1 MNKVESITLFV
12 NDRHLAK
19 LTAETSPNL
28 SLQSGH
34 LEFLIDKID
43 SFGNFDFYESYPN
56 KQYRIGLLEA
66 KVTLEIKIDID
77 VESREF
83 KIKGRAIDAKFLSD
97 FEHYNSKMSICKLSS
112 TLVDSINN
120 NRSSFYYN
128 IDAEVEFSEMDWT
141 HEQFEFQRHI
151 EAKRSCQTCKGE

>member
-1 MNKVESITLFV
+1 MTKVESITLFV

-66 KVTLEIKIDID
+66 KVTLEIVLDID
-77 VESREF
+77 RENREF
-83 KIKGRAIDAKFLSD
+83 EIKVRAKDIKFLSD
-97 FEHYNSKMSICKLSS
+97 FEYYSPAMDTYKLRQAIKES
-112 TLVDSINN
+112 LNDP
-120 NRSSFYYN
+120 RSSFYYD
-128 IDAEVEFSEMDWT
+128 IDAEIEFVEED
-141 HEQFEFQRHI
+141 
-151 EAKRSCQTCKGE
+151 

>member
-1 MNKVESITLFV
+1 MTKVESITLFV

-19 LTAETSPNL
+19 LTSETSPNL
-28 SLQSGH
+28 SLQSEH

-77 VESREF
+77 AENREF
-83 KIKGRAIDAKFLSD
+83 KIEGRATDIEFLSE
-97 FEHYNSKMSICKLSS
+97 FEHYSSSMSVCKLRS
-112 TLVDSINN
+112 TLIDSINN
-120 NRSSFYYN
+120 SRSSFYYD
-128 IDAEVEFSEMDWT
+128 IDAEVEFVEDD
-141 HEQFEFQRHI
+141 E
-151 EAKRSCQTCKGE
+151 